1 MLLLSK
7 LKATPLSRACNDGLG
22 ECLIIED
29 EWDPYVRRM
38 LASGYGDKSKIRN
51 KPVITCGK
59 TSDPYRNCIHT
70 DCIKCSPYSAA
81 RNLESFKCV
90 SFGLSTCSIVS
101 NLIYYKYYPITT
113 PSLL

>member
-29 EWDPYVRRM
+29 EWDSYVRRM
-38 LASGYGDKSKIRN
+38 LDSGYGDKSKIRN

-59 TSDPYRNCIHT
+59 TSDPFRNCIHT
-70 DCIKCSPYSAA
+70 DCIKRSPYS
-81 RNLESFKCV
+81 RC
-90 SFGLSTCSIVS
+90 
-101 NLIYYKYYPITT
+101 
-113 PSLL
+113 